1 MAQIED
7 IGSFDVII
15 IGAGMGGLVAGT
27 ALVDKGYR
35 VLIVEKHIIPGG
47 YTTNFERKD
56 FTFEVSTHLLNGCG
70 PGGAIYEELRK
81 IGAHER
87 V

>member
-1 MAQIED
+1 MAEIED

-35 VLIVEKHIIPGG
+35 VLIIEKHIIPGG
-47 YTTNFERKD
+47 FTTNFERKD
-56 FTFEVSTHLLNGCG
+56 FRFEVSTPSCERRSSRPLPVLRVGG
-70 PGGAIYEELRK
+70 PIAR
-81 IGAHER
+81 
-87 V
+87 